1 VLNST
6 ERAHLGFAGKLMT
19 YENGLRFL
27 TDYLQGDTY
36 YKIKHPRHNLDRCR
50 TQFALV
56 RSIEAAQ
63 HDMVRIIVEASQRHD

>member
-1 VLNST
+1 
-6 ERAHLGFAGKLMT
+6 MT

-36 YKIKHPRHNLDRCR
+36 YKIQHPRHNLDRCR

-56 RSIEAAQ
+56 RSIVAQ
-63 HDMVRIIVEASQRHD
+63 QDALGRILESIQP